1 MKEGK
6 RPMNAMIAAF
16 AALFVITV
24 VAWYGLDHAGFSS
37 EDRQVGSA
45 VRLD

>member
-1 MKEGK
+1 MIEGK
-6 RPMNAMIAAF
+6 RPMNAMTAAF

-24 VAWYGLDHAGFSS
+24 AAWYGLDQAGFSS
-37 EDRQVGSA
+37 EDRQVGNA